1 MDDSDTGIYARRIDG
16 IDRAIRVGVASGRAI
31 NVSMPDAP
39 SEGADPDHELLDRIE
54 RFLGGEADD
63 FGDVPTALTVP
74 TDQRA
79 VLERVQEI
87 PYGGTTDV
95 ATLARTTPGLDEEDV
110 GTVRDALRANP
121 VPILIPGHRVVD
133 GPSPLPGELDRRLRR
148 VESDG

>member
-1 MDDSDTGIYARRIDG
+1 MDDSDTGIYARQIDG
-16 IDRAIRVGVASGRAI
+16 IDRAVRIGIASGRVI
-31 NVSMPDAP
+31 DVSIPDEP
-39 SEGADPDHELLDRIE
+39 SPEADPGHELLDRIE

-63 FGDVPTALTVP
+63 FGDVPIALTVP

-79 VLERVQEI
+79 TLERVREL

-95 ATLARTTPGLDEEDV
+95 ATLARTTPGLDEEDRED
-110 GTVRDALRANP
+110 VRGALRANP

-148 VESDG
+148 VESGG

>member
-1 MDDSDTGIYARRIDG
+1 MDDSDTGIYAREIDG
-16 IDRAIRVGVASGRAI
+16 IGRAVQVGIASGRVI
-31 NVSMPDAP
+31 NVSAPDEP
-39 SEGADPDHELLDRIE
+39 SGEADPDHELLDRIE
-54 RFLGGEADD
+54 RYVGGEADD
-63 FGDVPTALTVP
+63 FGDVPIALTVP
-74 TDQRA
+74 TDQR
-79 VLERVQEI
+79 VILKRVREL

-148 VESDG
+148 VESGD